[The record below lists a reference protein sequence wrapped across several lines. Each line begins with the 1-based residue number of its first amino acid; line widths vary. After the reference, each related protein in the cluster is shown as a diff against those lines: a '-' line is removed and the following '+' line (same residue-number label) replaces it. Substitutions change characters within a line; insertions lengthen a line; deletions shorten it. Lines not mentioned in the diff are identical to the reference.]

1 MAKYKDMKELLFRI
15 NTKSMVEQKI
25 IPDET
30 FESRKGEMKQI
41 DDVVVVG
48 FRSWGV
54 EGLKSWKV
62 EKLKGWR
69 VEELRSWRVLH
80 MAMKQK
86 DFSIAY

>member
-30 FESRKGEMKQI
+30 FESWKGEMKQI

-48 FRSWGV
+48 FRS
-54 EGLKSWKV
+54 
-62 EKLKGWR
+62 
-69 VEELRSWRVLH
+69 
-80 MAMKQK
+80 
-86 DFSIAY
+86 